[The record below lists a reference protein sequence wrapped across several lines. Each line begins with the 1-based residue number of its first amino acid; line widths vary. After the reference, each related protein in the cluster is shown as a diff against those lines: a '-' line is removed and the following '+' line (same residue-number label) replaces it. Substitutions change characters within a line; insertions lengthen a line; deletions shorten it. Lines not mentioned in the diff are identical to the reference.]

1 MSANQLIK
9 QSLAYRAKYML
20 DAPKAKVI
28 SPLLVVP
35 HPQNRSGDAVKSLRT
50 KQLIGTLV
58 TEGYDTIE
66 ANSNGVV
73 VEQGPAVA
81 GEFQHV
87 FSSKLKADTDMAD
100 QLDGMVATSGSLSH
114 SHLNCCMRNILAGK
128 FGCECPEYKQKCTCA
143 SSPILDDNGNY
154 CLEKLKKYDAAWA
167 MDCQTGLTFERLSY
181 KMDEEEP
188 TAALVISIALNK
200 RNETA
205 MKTGHLEI
213 MSTLVSL
220 CKPDPKGHV
229 HFDPVRDKLVDLYGA
244 AIDDP
249 DFVHAFRVVCD
260 AGGLQAY
267 T

>member
-9 QSLAYRAKYML
+9 QSLAFRAKYTV

-100 QLDGMVATSGSLSH
+100 QVDGIVATSGSLSH
-114 SHLNCCMRNILAGK
+114 SHLNCCMRNIWAGK
-128 FGCECPEYKQKCTCA
+128 FGYECP
-143 SSPILDDNGNY
+143 
-154 CLEKLKKYDAAWA
+154 
-167 MDCQTGLTFERLSY
+167 
-181 KMDEEEP
+181 
-188 TAALVISIALNK
+188 
-200 RNETA
+200 
-205 MKTGHLEI
+205 
-213 MSTLVSL
+213 
-220 CKPDPKGHV
+220 
-229 HFDPVRDKLVDLYGA
+229 
-244 AIDDP
+244 
-249 DFVHAFRVVCD
+249 
-260 AGGLQAY
+260 
-267 T
+267 